1 MCSAEAEEGLG
12 LGPSSS
18 LCSYKG
24 QETVSSTKEEKG
36 RSHFMTTKD
45 VDLKKEEM
53 LTPATTGMNLEDM
66 MLSEISQT
74 HAG

>member
-1 MCSAEAEEGLG
+1 
-12 LGPSSS
+12 
-18 LCSYKG
+18 
-24 QETVSSTKEEKG
+24 
-36 RSHFMTTKD
+36 MTTKD